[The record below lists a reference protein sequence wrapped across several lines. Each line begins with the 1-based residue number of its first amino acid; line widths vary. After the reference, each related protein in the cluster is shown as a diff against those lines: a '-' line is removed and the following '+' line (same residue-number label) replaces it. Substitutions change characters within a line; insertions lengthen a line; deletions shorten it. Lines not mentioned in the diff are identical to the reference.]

1 MSRKEELLQLF
12 IEHLNMT
19 AIAVYISLLIG
30 GPLGILITRNKI
42 LAKAVIGLANVMQSI
57 PCIALLAFSIPFV
70 GIGTKPAI
78 LMVIVYALL
87 PIIKNAYTG
96 IMSIDPKTIEV
107 AKGLGISKWKRLFK
121 VELPIA
127 APFIMA
133 GIRISAVA
141 AVGTMTIAAFAGAG
155 GLGWFINLGLNSRNT
170 MLVLLGAIP
179 ASVLALFLDF
189 ILGKLEKALTSE
201 VLLPAE
207 QIQNISKKERRKKQ
221 FGIMFVCFL
230 LIAAPVVSSV
240 HKTFASAGEK
250 KIVIGSSNFTEAL
263 ILGYM
268 YKDLVESNTDIKV
281 EQRFNLNGASVCFD
295 ALDTGNIDMF
305 VEYTGTILS
314 NMLHRPIDSKIPDE
328 IYAEVKEFME
338 SEHNIH
344 TSEPLGFN
352 NTYVMSVTP
361 EIAEKYNLETL
372 SQLID
377 VAPEL
382 RLGCTVEFI
391 QREDCLPLF
400 ESEYN
405 TSFKSKD
412 GLDASIR
419 YAAIESGEV
428 DVIDAFSTDALLA
441 KSNLVKLE
449 DDISFFPP
457 YYAVNLVR
465 NEVLEEYPELSEA
478 LSKMDNILTESDM
491 AALNAEVDIDG
502 KTPEDVAH
510 NFLLEKGLINQS
522 ELI

>member
-19 AIAVYISLLIG
+19 AIAVFISLLIG
-30 GPLGILITRNKI
+30 VPLGILITRNKI

-201 VLLPAE
+201 GLLPAE

-328 IYAEVKEFME
+328 IYASKRIYGVGAQY
-338 SEHNIH
+338 
-344 TSEPLGFN
+344 TYLGTF
-352 NTYVMSVTP
+352 
-361 EIAEKYNLETL
+361 
-372 SQLID
+372 
-377 VAPEL
+377 
-382 RLGCTVEFI
+382 RI
-391 QREDCLPLF
+391 QQYICYE
-400 ESEYN
+400 
-405 TSFKSKD
+405 
-412 GLDASIR
+412 R
-419 YAAIESGEV
+419 YA
-428 DVIDAFSTDALLA
+428 
-441 KSNLVKLE
+441 
-449 DDISFFPP
+449 
-457 YYAVNLVR
+457 
-465 NEVLEEYPELSEA
+465 
-478 LSKMDNILTESDM
+478 
-491 AALNAEVDIDG
+491 
-502 KTPEDVAH
+502 
-510 NFLLEKGLINQS
+510 
-522 ELI
+522 